1 MTDIPQ
7 STFHQEVPSNKI
19 SFIDLFAVL
28 LERMNMI
35 IGITL
40 AAAIGVV
47 AASVISLVLP
57 PEKSFMPNT
66 YTPYAYMLINDA
78 SASSGGISSML
89 NSNGLGGLASLAGVG
104 LPSGSSNSKLAV
116 YLTGM
121 NAFLDSVVDEFN
133 IIQRYKIKDSPRTE
147 SRKALKKNL
156 TVEFDSDSEVL
167 SIGFTDIDPAF
178 AQSVVNFSVRYLER
192 RFDELGIDKS
202 KLEKENLEINIEK
215 TFQDIQ
221 SLQQEGMKLN
231 QSVLQ
236 GGLVNIPSISL
247 ETSRI
252 ELELEAKRNVYSQ
265 LKLQYELL
273 MVSMSSEKPV
283 FQILELAEI
292 PDQKSGPGRGLLCI
306 VVTLGAGFFAV
317 FLTFLLDA
325 ITSIK
330 HDPDAMS
337 RLTRKQHSNN
347 ETRP

>member
-7 STFHQEVPSNKI
+7 STFQQEISSNKI

-28 LERMNMI
+28 LERIKMI

-47 AASVISLVLP
+47 AVSVISLVLP

-66 YTPYAYMLINDA
+66 YTPYAYMLINNT
-78 SASSGGISSML
+78 STSGGLSSML
-89 NSNGLGGLASLAGVG
+89 NSSELGGLASLMGVSF
-104 LPSGSSNSKLAV
+104 PSGSSYSQLAV

-121 NAFLDSVVDEFN
+121 NAFLDSVVDEFD
-133 IIQRYKIKDSPRTE
+133 IIERYKIKKFPRAE
-147 SRKALKKNL
+147 SRKALKKNFV
-156 TVEFDSDSEVL
+156 VEFDSDSGVF
-167 SIGFTDIDPAF
+167 SIGFTDRDPVFSQA
-178 AQSVVNFSVRYLER
+178 VVNFSVRYLEK
-192 RFDELGIDKS
+192 RFDELGIDKN

-221 SLQQEGMKLN
+221 NLQQEGMRLN

-236 GGLVNIPSISL
+236 GNMVNILSL
-247 ETSRI
+247 EMSRI

-273 MVSMSSEKPV
+273 MITMSSEKPI

-292 PDQKSGPGRGLLCI
+292 PDQKSGPSRGLLCI
-306 VVTLGAGFFAV
+306 IVVFGAGFFAV
-317 FLTFLLDA
+317 FLAFSLDA
-325 ITSIK
+325 IASIK

-337 RLTRKQHSNN
+337 RLKRKQRSNSG
-347 ETRP
+347 TRP